1 MVIEVPARTDGAAM
15 WRIARDSGS
24 LDLNSPY
31 AYVLWGRDF
40 AATSVVARI
49 GDRVGGFITGYLRPE
64 APEVLMVWQVAVDAE
79 HRGQGLAG
87 RMLATLVDRA
97 IALGARFV
105 ETTITADN
113 AASIRLFTGLARD
126 RDTTIERSDLFA
138 AELLGD
144 GHAAEDLYR
153 IGPFGTVGSTL

>member
-1 MVIEVPARTDGAAM
+1 MIEAPTQADGAAM

-24 LDLNSPY
+24 LDLNSSY

-40 AATSVVARI
+40 AATSVVART
-49 GDRVGGFITGYLRPE
+49 GDRVGGFVTGYRRPD

-79 HRGQGLAG
+79 LRGQGLAG
-87 RMLATLVDRA
+87 RMLSTLVDRVA
-97 IALGARFV
+97 PAGVRFV

-126 RDTTIERSDLFA
+126 RATTIERRDLFA
-138 AELLGD
+138 AELFPA

-153 IGPFGTVGSTL
+153 IGPFVAVPPNL